1 MKYFVFIALFMVVY
15 TPLSAQEKIDVNGKT
30 YELKTEVEGELDLL
44 WHVIDK
50 QYRYFVK
57 TNEGNILELLNTKK
71 ENRFQEEY
79 KAQLNNLTQNNS
91 ISTSHLNFTLQD
103 LKLFVRNYNKL
114 FGSTYNETYETLKW
128 RLGFFGGITNQ
139 PFVTNPNNTT
149 VPFFGA
155 ELEGLSSSENS
166 RHAGFFSILHALD
179 DDAFEY
185 SSTQLALGYRYRFIK
200 KSSFNVYGSLR
211 LATYTF
217 SKQTFK
223 FNGLPNKTINESN
236 FQIPG
241 SFGLGADI
249 KVGKNSFLTMAY
261 NELFAVFI
269 NNAGNFPV
277 DFAIGYKFGL

>member
-1 MKYFVFIALFMVVY
+1 MKYLVFIALFMVIC
-15 TPLSAQEKIDVNGKT
+15 TPLSAQEKIDINGKT
-30 YELKTEVEGELDLL
+30 YDLITEVEGELDLF
-44 WHVIDK
+44 WNVIDK

-79 KAQLNNLTQNNS
+79 KAQLNNLIENNS
-91 ISTSHLNFTLQD
+91 VSTSHLKFTLQD
-103 LKLFVRNYNKL
+103 LKQFVRNYNKL
-114 FGSTYNETYETLKW
+114 FGSTYNETNETLKW
-128 RLGFFGGITNQ
+128 RSGFFGGITNQ

-155 ELEGLSSSENS
+155 ELEGLPSSENS
-166 RHAGFFSILHALD
+166 RHAGFFSIIHALD
-179 DDAFEY
+179 NDDFEY

-200 KSSFNVYGSLR
+200 KSSYNIYGNLR
-211 LATYTF
+211 FATYTF
-217 SKQTFK
+217 SKQTFR
-223 FNGLPNKTINESN
+223 FNGLPNETINESN
-236 FQIPG
+236 FQVPC

-249 KVGKNSFLTMAY
+249 KVGENSFLTMAY
-261 NELFAVFI
+261 NELFAVLI